1 MKSKKVMGVFSINTS
16 LCPLHP
22 QVMLGP
28 FLSVD
33 FHEIGLGRT
42 SGDGEKARALPPSPQ
57 ADASRPCGDEN
68 RIASTF
74 PSLTGRRYPPRHRS
88 IVPKRCQK
96 QNTVAIR

>member
-42 SGDGEKARALPPSPQ
+42 SGDGEKARALPPSPKQTQVDRAAMRIELHPHFQ
-57 ADASRPCGDEN
+57 ASPEGVARL
-68 RIASTF
+68 ST
-74 PSLTGRRYPPRHRS
+74 G
-88 IVPKRCQK
+88 Q
-96 QNTVAIR
+96 